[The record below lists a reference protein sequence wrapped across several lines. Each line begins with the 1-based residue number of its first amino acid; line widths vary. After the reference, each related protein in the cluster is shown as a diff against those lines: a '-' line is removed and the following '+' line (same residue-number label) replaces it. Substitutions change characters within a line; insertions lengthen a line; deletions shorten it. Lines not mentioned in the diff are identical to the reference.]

1 MGRKSKAAVR
11 KQEILS
17 HFYDVIIDEGFEGAS
32 IAKIAKRMEVNPS
45 LLIHYFSTK
54 DAMVLG
60 LIEYIVDTYSSHI
73 LPDFSSVTDP
83 AERWDDVLD
92 VVSRIQWDLIMNNT
106 VFYSCYTLALRNPE
120 IRREFSGL
128 FRTVTEKL
136 EAEVRHAR
144 DSGVIKVE
152 DPAQAAELI
161 ISLVEGAN
169 FYQHVR
175 AGGVGDRDSRQ
186 KMLKETIYTLY
197 PRRVD

>member
-32 IAKIAKRMEVNPS
+32 IAKIAKRMDVNPS

-60 LIEYIVDTYSSHI
+60 LIEYIVSTYSSHI

-106 VFYSCYTLALRNPE
+106 VFYSCYTLALRNPD
-120 IRREFSGL
+120 IRKQFVGL
-128 FRTVTEKL
+128 FRTVTQKL
-136 EAEVRHAR
+136 EMEIRHAQEA
-144 DSGVIKVE
+144 GVIDVE
-152 DPAQAAELI
+152 DPARAAELI

-175 AGGVGDRDSRQ
+175 PGGVGNRDSRQ
-186 KMLKETIYTLY
+186 ELLKDTIMAVC
-197 PRRVD
+197 RRPVV